1 MSKKIAFTRIP
12 TFAAITT
19 RLPLSSLPVKEI
31 LNKEVIRVGIGKREF
46 EISPSD
52 LMIQPYQ
59 TIALKGK
66 GISKI
71 NTVDI
76 YDISK
81 KSNILVNI
89 SLL

>member
-1 MSKKIAFTRIP
+1 M
-12 TFAAITT
+12 
-19 RLPLSSLPVKEI
+19 V
-31 LNKEVIRVGIGKREF
+31 
-46 EISPSD
+46 
-52 LMIQPYQ
+52 QPYQ

-89 SLL
+89 SLM